1 MSDGFSI
8 TCSGRFRYT
17 KGGGIPLH
25 RHDDDYQIQLVYAGS
40 ANVRVNDSQYFV
52 KSGDII
58 FVKKGD
64 LHEFRVV
71 SEDVLKTLEV
81 KFSHPGAEELELIDR
96 IAELFSDQDNQIY
109 SLFTLIVQ
117 EGYMKYPCY
126 TKMSTTLMIE
136 SLIHMARF
144 CMGSD
149 GERYDI
155 VTEKVKKG
163 KSRSAMIQSVTDY
176 IYRHIDTHFTL
187 KEMADE
193 CGYNQDD
200 IYRTSS
206 NELGMSCVQYINSI
220 RFEEAKKMIQ
230 YTELS
235 ISEICWNLGFDS
247 LQYFSRFFSQRAKMS
262 PTEYLKTFR
271 NNVRTDY

>member
-1 MSDGFSI
+1 MSNDFSI
-8 TCSGRFRYT
+8 TCSGRFRYA
-17 KGGGIPLH
+17 KGGGVPLH
-25 RHDDDYQIQLVYAGS
+25 RHDDDYQIQLIYAGS
-40 ANVRVNDSQYFV
+40 AGVRVNDSKYFV

-64 LHEFRVV
+64 THEFRVV
-71 SEDVLKTLEV
+71 SDEVLKTLEV
-81 KFSHPGAEELELIDR
+81 KFSNPGAEELELIGS
-96 IAELFSDQDNQIY
+96 ISELFSDQDNRIY
-109 SLFTLIVQ
+109 TLFNIIVQ
-117 EGYMKYPCY
+117 EGYRKYPCY
-126 TKMSTTLMIE
+126 KKMSTTLMIE
-136 SLIHMARF
+136 SLIHMARL
-144 CMGSD
+144 CMGED
-149 GERYDI
+149 GGKYDI
-155 VTEKVKKG
+155 VTEKVRKG

-176 IYRHIDTHFTL
+176 IYRHLDTHFTL

-193 CGYNQDD
+193 CGYNQDY
-200 IYRTSS
+200 IYRTIS

-220 RFEEAKKMIQ
+220 KFEEAKKMIQ